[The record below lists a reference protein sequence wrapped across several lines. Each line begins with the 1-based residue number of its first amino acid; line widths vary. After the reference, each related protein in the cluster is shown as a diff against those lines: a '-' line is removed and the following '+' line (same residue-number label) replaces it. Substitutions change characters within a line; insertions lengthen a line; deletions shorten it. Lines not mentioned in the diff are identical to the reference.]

1 MTSDPGELEPPAPRA
16 RHELPDVL
24 AVEARLIRYEP
35 PQHHNFRSALPE
47 GGEAVEFLVE
57 TDAPIPA
64 RALGPTLHV
73 GDAILLEVT
82 ALDAT
87 HYRFTGFDPARLERG
102 APIALGWSGDPEPER
117 STRFRFEG
125 YN

>member
-1 MTSDPGELEPPAPRA
+1 M
-16 RHELPDVL
+16 L

-35 PQHHNFRSALPE
+35 PQHRNFRSALPE
-47 GGEAVEFLVE
+47 GGDAVEFLVE

-73 GDAILLEVT
+73 GDTIMMEVT

-87 HYRFTGFDPARLERG
+87 HYRFLGFDLERLQRG
-102 APIALGWSGDPEPER
+102 APIALGWSGDLEPER
-117 STRFRFEG
+117 STPFRFEG